1 MINIHFCENGKFA
14 ICVWCGFYP
23 GFARFVVNG
32 QAVDSCEGGD
42 TEIDSA
48 LVYQEAL
55 GELHI
60 VFDSFNCILILDPFY
75 GLDESK
81 YQQVYGEQGIPETT
95 EDGAQSLNILIALI
109 IGLIIAYLE

>member
-1 MINIHFCENGKFA
+1 MWFSL
-14 ICVWCGFYP
+14 

-32 QAVDSCEGGD
+32 QAVDSCDGED

-48 LVYQEAL
+48 LVYQESV

-60 VFDSFNCILILDPFY
+60 VFDSFNCTLILDPFY

-81 YQQVYGEQGIPETT
+81 YQQVYGEQDVPTTTT
-95 EDGAQSLNILIALI
+95 EDNAQSLTILTAFI
-109 IGLIIAYLE
+109 IGIIAHLW